1 MLLQVKH
8 TGVELRTE
16 LHTGGSMNGI
26 GDAVAKAGLEA
37 QVRKL
42 DELSDGLQEIILK
55 SSSMREEQKAK
66 LTEIVA
72 QRQGD
77 ARVLRTMISALG

>member
-1 MLLQVKH
+1 
-8 TGVELRTE
+8 
-16 LHTGGSMNGI
+16 MNGI

-55 SSSMREEQKAK
+55 SSSMSEEQKAK